1 MKILYFTSTGNSLSV
16 AKRFN
21 AELLS
26 IPQMIHDNRYSF
38 EDDDSIGII
47 YPVYNGGL
55 PYIVKDFISKCTIRA
70 PYVFVI
76 ATYGN
81 SPVGTLHVM
90 EKALAENG
98 NHGDYYET
106 LLMVDNY
113 LPMFE
118 VKDQVSK
125 LEEKGTEKN
134 LERIVE
140 EVNAHIHKAATN
152 NIGWNMVAS
161 VIGTIM
167 KKPVQKA
174 ALSYT
179 VSDACI
185 GCGTC
190 VKVCPVGNVHQSG
203 KEKPTFGANCERCY
217 ACVHNCPKKAIHI
230 PQEKSGER
238 FRNPEVSLKEIIDAN
253 RQDGR

>member
-1 MKILYFTSTGNSLSV
+1 MKILYFTSTGNCLSV
-16 AKRFN
+16 AKRFD

-38 EDDDSIGII
+38 QDDDSIGII

-55 PYIVKDFISKCTIRA
+55 PYIVKDFIRKCTIKA

-81 SPVGTLHVM
+81 AAVGTLHEM
-90 EKALAENG
+90 EKALSVNG
-98 NHGDYYET
+98 NHADYYET

-118 VKDQVSK
+118 VKDQVSR
-125 LEEKGTEKN
+125 LEEKETDQN
-134 LERIVE
+134 LESIVK
-140 EVNAHIHKAATN
+140 EVNAHTYKSPAG
-152 NIGWNMVAS
+152 NIGGDLVAS
-161 VIGTIM
+161 VLGTVM
-167 KKPVQKA
+167 KNPVRKS

-190 VKVCPVGNVHQSG
+190 VKVCPVGNVHQVG
-203 KEKPTFGANCERCY
+203 REKPTFGADCERCY
-217 ACVHNCPKKAIHI
+217 ACVHNCPKKAIHL
-230 PQEKSGER
+230 PKEKSGER
-238 FRNPEVSLKEIIDAN
+238 FRNPEVSLKEIIAAN
-253 RQDGR
+253 RQD